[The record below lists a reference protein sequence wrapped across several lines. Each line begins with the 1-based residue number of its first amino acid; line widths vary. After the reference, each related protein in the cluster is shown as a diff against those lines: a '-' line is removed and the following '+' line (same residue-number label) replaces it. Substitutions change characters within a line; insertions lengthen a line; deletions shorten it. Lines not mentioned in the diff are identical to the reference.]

1 MIKRQ
6 MFGRANFDL
15 LRKRVILLDNSK
27 AQGITKFAPEA
38 FYMAIDNAA
47 GDRAGRGDPAV

>member
-1 MIKRQ
+1 MY
-6 MFGRANFDL
+6 GRANFDL
-15 LRKRVILLDNSK
+15 LRKRVVLLDNSK